1 MDELKPKSS
10 KKTPQTS
17 DSFLA
22 LERRLEK
29 IEIALN
35 IADELNL
42 VKKQQEESKQYETD
56 RRLDAIDNRLKRIE
70 KNISDIIIDLEDKF
84 EQQESQILVTKQIPA
99 IKSEL
104 QDLKCSF
111 YTDERIAALEK
122 DMNLKIRKMF
132 EAIEDLSR
140 TVAYKEKEI
149 DRLKKEIQDLRSENE
164 KYIGEREQQSL
175 KIKEL
180 INQMEE
186 IWRRQEIID
195 QYYIGHRPSEES
207 QDEEEVFLNKLKTGG
222 YAFQ

>member
-122 DMNLKIRKMF
+122 DMNLKIQKMF